1 MIFEGWLKEVNYRLL
16 ATWLYKS
23 WLPYFL
29 NNSEGQQLGNWSTTT
44 QVCADIWIVW
54 YPGLHGDVTRMFPT
68 VISATKWVTSC
79 VAASCA
85 FRQVHRIIYPDWL
98 WQKCKGAPCT
108 LRRFANAAPVH
119 FFWAKLALG
128 NFVVENPVDAHQ
140 AHGFQIL
147 GMFFFQ
153 VVVLTISERT
163 FGLFENGKYPQFI
176 CILKGLMMIYRW
188 TDCGFPSIYRHSE
201 SPLQNGTQHQVEF
214 PAHHHR
220 PQVPPGICISWV
232 FLAGVFHGVFQTLP
246 LAPRWMHQQGSCH

>member
-201 SPLQNGTQHQVEF
+201 SPLQNGTQL
-214 PAHHHR
+214 PAR
-220 PQVPPGICISWV
+220 VPS
-232 FLAGVFHGVFQTLP
+232 
-246 LAPRWMHQQGSCH
+246 SSS